1 MGEARTP
8 LSEGS
13 GSWGARNADC
23 SKDGDASSAGLAS
36 LFANFVCLRCGS
48 SRLRYAS
55 TGGAADCPECAASYP
70 VFDREARIPWLSAN
84 PESSLL
90 EWKARY
96 HRFLHSNSAD
106 LERLRTARAESEDRP
121 LTRRRVSRILQA
133 REQYRNQVIELLAP
147 FDLES
152 IDWPADTT
160 AMLEHRLPGDRGL
173 SRDVDR
179 IFRDWAWSTDERDVL
194 LDAVMR
200 VADADPRSELGTLL
214 VVGAG
219 ACRLS
224 YDLHRRFT
232 PRRTINIDLN
242 PILLL
247 VGARMSSGTS
257 IELYEFPAAPLDAE
271 SSAVLQRCQAPAALE
286 GDSFHTVAADLTDLP
301 LADARVDTVLTPWL
315 DDFVAQDLRAF
326 LPRLNR
332 CLAPGGIWI
341 NLGSLSLWDREESRG
356 YTEDELFQLI
366 EQSGFELL
374 ALDRRVASYLHS
386 PHSAR
391 ADTVNVLSFCARKVS
406 AVDAVEPSH
415 YLPKWLRDTTV
426 PVPVSS
432 AVEHRSSSHLLTAH
446 ILGAIDGKKTVAQIG
461 RRVARQYGLGL
472 TETVRAVRQVL
483 LDVWEEGRQPRRER
497 W

>member
-13 GSWGARNADC
+13 GPWGARNADAN
-23 SKDGDASSAGLAS
+23 KGDGASSAGLAS
-36 LFANFVCLRCGS
+36 LLGDFVCLRCGAP
-48 SRLRYAS
+48 RLRYVSPGA
-55 TGGAADCPECAASYP
+55 AADCTECAASYP
-70 VFDREARIPWLSAN
+70 VFDAEARIPWLSAN
-84 PESSLL
+84 PEISLL

-106 LERLRTARAESEDRP
+106 LERLRAARVGSEDRP

-133 REQYRNQVIELLAP
+133 RERYRNQVVELLAP

-173 SRDVDR
+173 SSDVKR

-194 LDAVMR
+194 LDAVTR
-200 VADADPRSELGTLL
+200 VIDSDPRSELGTLL

-224 YDLHRRFT
+224 YELHRRYA

-242 PILLL
+242 PLLLL
-247 VGARMSSGTS
+247 VGARLARGGV
-257 IELYEFPAAPLDAE
+257 IDLYEFPAAPLDAE
-271 SSAVLQRCQAPAALE
+271 SSALLQRCKAPARLE
-286 GDSFHTVAADLTDLP
+286 DDSFHTVAADLTDIP
-301 LADARVDTVLTPWL
+301 LAEARADTILTPWL
-315 DDFVAQDLRAF
+315 DDFVAQDLRSF

-332 CLAPGGIWI
+332 CLVAGGIWI
-341 NLGSLSLWDREESRG
+341 NSGSLSLLDRDESRG
-356 YTEDELFQLI
+356 YTEAELFELI
-366 EQSGFELL
+366 EQNGFELL
-374 ALDRRVASYLHS
+374 AEDRRVTSYLRS

-391 ADTVNVLSFCARKVS
+391 ASSVDVLSFCARKVGV
-406 AVDAVEPSH
+406 VDAVEQSH

-432 AVEHRSSSHLLTAH
+432 AIEHRSSSHLLTAH

-483 LDVWEEGRQPRRER
+483 LDVWEDGRQPPGKH